1 MKPSRILYSLIAAAA
16 ILTGAT
22 SCNSSNDG
30 DFTQTYSDMFTISS
44 YTDQGMTL
52 SYQTTAFGSSIT
64 ALSPSFKFNP
74 EQAPVGSRVMI
85 DYRLPEGVEYGTP
98 NANITIATAQKAYID
113 TLKVAPI
120 KDYPGWDSKIVSSC
134 YVWLT
139 WPYLNTQTT
148 SDFDPQKPVLNILVD
163 EGSIDGSGSA
173 EAYLIIPQ
181 TQGYNTQR
189 GTIYTCTSLQ
199 QLRMS
204 YPSLRSISLHIPGGN
219 KIEKIS
225 LYPEAQS

>member
-1 MKPSRILYSLIAAAA
+1 MKPGRILYSLIAAAA
-16 ILTGAT
+16 ILTSAT
-22 SCNSSNDG
+22 SCNSSNDD

-44 YTDQGMTL
+44 YSDQGMTL
-52 SYQTTAFGSSIT
+52 SYQTTAFGSSIS
-64 ALSPSFKFNP
+64 ALSNYKFDS

-85 DYRLPEGVEYGTP
+85 VYSLPEGVEYGTP
-98 NANITIATAQKAYID
+98 NANITIASAQKAYID
-113 TLKVAPI
+113 TLKIASI
-120 KDYPGWDSKIVSSC
+120 KDYPAWDNNMVSSC

-148 SDFDPQKPVLNILVD
+148 SDFNPQNPSLNILVD
-163 EGSIDGSGSA
+163 EGSIDESGSA
-173 EAYLIIPQ
+173 EAYIIIPQ
-181 TQGYNTQR
+181 IQSYNTQR